1 MFFSTTRVN
10 KKGGYMIRIQIA
22 CLPPFAPLGC
32 PTKLGSKVMISGLVG
47 ELSRYHLLTIGY
59 IIPIFAHFI
68 SR

>member
-1 MFFSTTRVN
+1 
-10 KKGGYMIRIQIA
+10 MIRIQIA

-59 IIPIFAHFI
+59 ITPIFAHFI